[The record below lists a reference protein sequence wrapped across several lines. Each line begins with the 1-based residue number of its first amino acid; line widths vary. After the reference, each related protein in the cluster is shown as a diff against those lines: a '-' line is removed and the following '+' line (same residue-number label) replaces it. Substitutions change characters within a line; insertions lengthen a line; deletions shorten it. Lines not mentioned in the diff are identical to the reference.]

1 MPDYGHDL
9 QFGFFLDPTT
19 GNPERTVEI
28 AHILD
33 DLGYD
38 LIGIHVWSPETYHKT
53 GCFPDKMEDF
63 VLWCPCRYT
72 TVSRLRGEFRVVPTP
87 CTTPTTRGARE

>member
-1 MPDYGHDL
+1 MPDYGNDL

-38 LIGIHVWSPETYHKT
+38 LIGIHVWPLSSYHNNKV
-53 GCFPDKMEDF
+53 F
-63 VLWCPCRYT
+63 
-72 TVSRLRGEFRVVPTP
+72 S
-87 CTTPTTRGARE
+87 